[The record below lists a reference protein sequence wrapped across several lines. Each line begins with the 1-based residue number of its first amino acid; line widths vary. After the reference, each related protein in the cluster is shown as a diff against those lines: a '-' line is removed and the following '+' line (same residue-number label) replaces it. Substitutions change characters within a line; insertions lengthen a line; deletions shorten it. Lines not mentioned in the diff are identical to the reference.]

1 MTKIYIYCLFDHGDV
16 FQGVYS
22 SLQAVHRDAI
32 KLANKGRG
40 KVWMETQ
47 LGHRTAPSLTILRN
61 TLKGQCDVQVRYI
74 AEPYVIKIIKTKL
87 KE

>member
-1 MTKIYIYCLFDHGDV
+1 MTKIYIYCLFDHGGV
-16 FQGVYS
+16 FKGVYS
-22 SLQAVHRDAI
+22 SLQAIHRDAI

-40 KVWMETQ
+40 NVFMETQ
-47 LGHRTAPSLTILRN
+47 SDMRTAPSLTVLRN

-74 AEPYVIKIIKTKL
+74 SEPYIIKIIKTKL

>member
-16 FQGVYS
+16 FKGVYS

-32 KLANKGRG
+32 KLANKGRS
-40 KVWMETQ
+40 KVVMEVQ
-47 LGHRTAPSLTILRN
+47 SGHRQAPSLTALRN
-61 TLKGQCDVQVRYI
+61 TLKGQCDVQVRY
-74 AEPYVIKIIKTKL
+74 AADPYVIKIIKTKL